1 MRHTSFW
8 LAAITLAALALSAC
22 DAPLPTVGSS
32 TAAPPSGPSLTP
44 GAGIAVT
51 PLARGTVEPFH
62 IATRYEGHLT
72 VLQSPKASDI
82 VVNSAILAPGGTT
95 GWHAH
100 PGPVIGTIK
109 SGTFTL
115 YDAGRCKA
123 IRYPAGRA
131 FIEPG
136 GLADRHVGRNEGD
149 VPVEWVATLI
159 VGVGVATRIDL
170 PAPADCPH

>member
-8 LAAITLAALALSAC
+8 LAAIAQAAFGLVAC

-32 TAAPPSGPSLTP
+32 AAAGPSGPNLSP

-51 PLARGTVEPFH
+51 SLARGTVEPFR

-72 VLQSPKASDI
+72 VLQSPTASDI

-95 GWHAH
+95 GWHSH
-100 PGPVIGTIK
+100 PGPVIVTIK
-109 SGTFTL
+109 TGTFTV
-115 YDAGRCKA
+115 YDADGCKA
-123 IRYPAGRA
+123 TRYSAGRA

-136 GLADRHVGRNEGD
+136 GLADRHVGRNEGE

-159 VGVGVATRIDL
+159 IGVGVAPRIDV
-170 PAPADCPH
+170 PAPANCPH